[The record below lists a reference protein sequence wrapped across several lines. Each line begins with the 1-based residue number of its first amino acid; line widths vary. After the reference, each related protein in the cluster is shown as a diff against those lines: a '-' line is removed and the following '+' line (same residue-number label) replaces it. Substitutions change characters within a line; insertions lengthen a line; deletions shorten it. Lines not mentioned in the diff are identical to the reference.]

1 MNDTGARQV
10 SPLPDRSN
18 VLSLRLLGTYG
29 FMAFPLAFAGLPI
42 YLHAPD
48 FYATSL
54 GVSLSL
60 LGFMLLGLRLVDAVQ
75 DPWIGS
81 LSDRFAD
88 RRPLIIV
95 FGLVLLGAGFWMIFH
110 PATQVPLIWFAVS
123 VLLCTTGFS
132 IVSINLQSVGGL
144 WKTNEGNR
152 TIVSGVREAFGLLG
166 LLCAAVVPVILS
178 RLHGPQQAYHLL
190 SLLFL
195 PLLTV
200 GGLLFLGWLKAAP
213 LSLADASAPRAS
225 WREVLRSPWQRRF
238 FAVCLLNSLASSIP
252 AVLVLFFIRDRLDA
266 ESLTGLFLVL
276 YFLSGAISMMFWA
289 ALARRMGKVRAWR
302 TSMGLACITF
312 VWAVFL
318 GQGDIPAFAAICIL
332 SGLAL
337 GADLALPPAILADHV
352 AHTGQEADST
362 RLYAVLA
369 FTTKAALAL
378 ATGITLPLLGL
389 LGYEPGQTA
398 TGHAALALNL
408 AYAGLP
414 CLMKTSILL
423 WLNKN
428 GPMLASH

>member
-1 MNDTGARQV
+1 MNSTGARHV
-10 SPLPDRSN
+10 NILPDKSGA
-18 VLSLRLLGTYG
+18 LWQLGAYG

-48 FYATSL
+48 YYATAL
-54 GVSLSL
+54 GFPLSL
-60 LGFMLLGLRLVDAVQ
+60 LGIVLLALRLVDAVQ

-81 LSDRFAD
+81 LSDRFGNQ
-88 RRPLIIV
+88 RPLV
-95 FGLVLLGAGFWMIFH
+95 VVLGLVLLGAGFWMIFH
-110 PATQVPLIWFAVS
+110 PINRFPLSWFALS
-123 VLLCTTGFS
+123 VFVCTTGFS

-144 WKTNEGNR
+144 WKTDEGSR
-152 TIVSGVREAFGLLG
+152 TVVSGVREAFGLVG
-166 LLCAAVVPVILS
+166 LLCAAIVPVILADV
-178 RLHGPQQAYHLL
+178 HGSQQAYHLL

-195 PLLTV
+195 PLLAV
-200 GGLLFLGWLKAAP
+200 GGMLLLGWLSRAP
-213 LSLADASAPRAS
+213 LSLPHASSPRANWS
-225 WREVLRSPWQRRF
+225 DVFRLPWQRNF
-238 FAVCLLNSLASSIP
+238 FSICLLNSLASSIP
-252 AVLVLFFIRDRLDA
+252 AVLVLFFIRDRLEA

-289 ALARRMGKVRAWR
+289 ALARRVGKVRAWR

-352 AHTGQEADST
+352 AHTGQETDST

-378 ATGITLPLLGL
+378 ATGITLPLLAL

-414 CLMKTSILL
+414 CLMKTGILL
-423 WLNKN
+423 WLNKQ
-428 GPMLASH
+428 GHTLASH